1 MKFVNRDLSIAY
13 CFNLRYL
20 ILPWLFLEWNLAAIA
35 TEIVVFVFVFDD
47 VLGGAFLD
55 GDVADGVDEVLV
67 HV

>member
-1 MKFVNRDLSIAY
+1 MVY
-13 CFNLRYL
+13 CSKLYQL
-20 ILPWLFLEWNLAAIA
+20 IFRCVFFEGDFAPIA

>member
-1 MKFVNRDLSIAY
+1 MACCSKLYQLIFRCVFYERD
-13 CFNLRYL
+13 F
-20 ILPWLFLEWNLAAIA
+20 AAIA

-55 GDVADGVDEVLV
+55 GDVADWVDEVLV